1 MSNELTIDCPNCG
14 QGFELTEALAGPML
28 EEERRKARD
37 EGSIVSAAEREAIAA
52 AAKEALACEH
62 AAEIQAKDN
71 ALAEQAATV
80 KAAEAAELAARQAK
94 RDADDARERTELEV
108 VRRVDAQR
116 AAIAAEAAQKA
127 TTEADAKLAA
137 AHVQLAEK
145 DAKLVAAQSGE
156 LEALRLK
163 AEADETLREAELTIA
178 RRLEEERGKVRDQ
191 AIRERD
197 EEYRLKGAEKDA
209 QIRAMQEQIEELRR
223 TGAVTSQQL
232 VGDVQEVDLLI
243 TLSDAFPMDRFERVK
258 KGLRGADVLQTVMS
272 VGGATCGTILW
283 ESKRTKNWSETWLS
297 KLREDQRDAKAEIAA
312 LATETLPD
320 GQTSFEERDGVW
332 VMLLNAVVPVACALR
347 RLLVDVATARRA
359 GALADTTKDHVFA
372 YLTSPQ
378 FRQRVS
384 RIVEGYEEMRA
395 DLDKEKRATAT
406 AWNKR
411 EKQLERILGGMT
423 GFYGDLQGIV
433 GTSLPAV
440 DGLMLAAPQEA
451 AGKLKLTVVNS
462 DAGSVADSPADPLL
476 S

>member
-1 MSNELTIDCPNCG
+1 MRNELTIDCPNCG
-14 QGFELTEALAGPML
+14 QGFELSEALAAPML
-28 EEERRKARD
+28 EAERRKARA
-37 EGSIVSAAEREAIAA
+37 EGAKVSDAEREAIAA
-52 AAKEALACEH
+52 AAKEAAAGEH
-62 AAEIQAKDN
+62 AVEIQAKDD
-71 ALAEQAATV
+71 ALAEQAARV
-80 KAAEAAELAARQAK
+80 KAAEAAELVARQAK
-94 RDADDARERTELEV
+94 KNADDARERIELDV
-108 VRRVDAQR
+108 ARRVDAQR
-116 AAIAAEAAQKA
+116 EAIAAEAAQKA
-127 TTEADAKLAA
+127 TTEADAKLATA
-137 AHVQLAEK
+137 LVLLAEK
-145 DAKLVAAQSGE
+145 DAKLVAAQNGE

-178 RRLEEERGKVRDQ
+178 RRLEEERGKVRDL
-191 AIRERD
+191 AMRERD
-197 EEYRLKGAEKDA
+197 EEYRLKGAQKDA

-223 TGAVTSQQL
+223 TGSVTSQQL
-232 VGDVQEVDLLI
+232 VGEVQEVDLLA
-243 TLSDAFPMDRFERVK
+243 TLTDAFPMDRFERVK
-258 KGLRGADVLQTVMS
+258 KGQRGADVLQTVMS

-283 ESKRTKNWSETWLS
+283 ESKRTKNWSEPWLS
-297 KLREDQRDAKAEIAA
+297 KLREDQRDAKADIAA

-320 GQTSFEERDGVW
+320 AQTSFGERDGVW

-359 GALADTTKDHVFA
+359 GALADTTKDHVFT

-411 EKQLERILGGMT
+411 EKQLERILGGVT

-433 GTSLPAV
+433 GASLPAV

-451 AGKLKLTVVNS
+451 AGKPKLTVVNS
-462 DAGSVADSPADPLL
+462 DVGLVADSSRDLLL